1 MAVKIRG
8 HEFDANNPKSIVA
21 LINDLGMWTQRRS
34 AKELGTGTLECAIFA
49 LTHHLGNLGFKIHE
63 KQVVKLPLLKAQ
75 ETGPGGW
82 ATENPEEAWKIITD
96 EMDRLNRLRYRIE
109 HGITT

>member
-1 MAVKIRG
+1 MTVKIRG
-8 HEFDANNPKSIVA
+8 HDFDANNPKSIVA
-21 LINDLGMWTQRRS
+21 LINDMGMWIQRRQ

-49 LTHHLGNLGFKIHE
+49 LTHHLDNLGFKIHD

-82 ATENPEEAWKIITD
+82 GTQNPVEAIHLLEYEVERLQRLQHRLYSGITD
-96 EMDRLNRLRYRIE
+96 
-109 HGITT
+109 